1 MTEEKANPEKK
12 VATKTATT
20 KVVTKKNSNEEA
32 LEKHLQ
38 LVQFV
43 QNVVCNIETDH
54 KISIKFTFNNLH
66 VFFVVCFDVC
76 IANCFLRFCCSCQRF
91 NIFWI
96 KLGKLG

>member
-43 QNVVCNIETDH
+43 QNVVCNIETDL
-54 KISIKFTFNNLH
+54 KRVKLVLAQLSKFDPE
-66 VFFVVCFDVC
+66 DVES
-76 IANCFLRFCCSCQRF
+76 LT
-91 NIFWI
+91 
-96 KLGKLG
+96 